1 METIYDEEYSGDIE
15 SSVAN
20 LAFNDHSRLMERST
34 SSPSF
39 KRLKGRTRTP
49 SFSTSWRP
57 MADAT
62 NIHDTH
68 PIPNDTVPSVAVRQ
82 HLPLDSPDL
91 PGSLVSPPSSTG
103 PHLATPPYSL
113 PEWITN
119 TKLGNDRHP
128 RRHDTHDLPA
138 SGRRDSQGSFGSY
151 YGTLHGQQ
159 PLSDQSTSSSHHR
172 PSSSSEDSV
181 DSHTSAPVLSILPS
195 HNKAVRRTSYS
206 QELSAPIPIQPQFS
220 SAPSRQQ
227 RRKAPTPPPSL
238 LSPSLTTTK
247 VSRSL
252 STIHGISG
260 SSSVQ
265 SRAIHTQK
273 DDHTTTI
280 SSGNESIKGSAIL
293 VSAPLLSPAMN
304 DSTALDSPA
313 IHSSQGQDLLEPK
326 DVGAGP
332 TNCKCPEHYRYAILS
347 TVVPMPLDVCF
358 EWLYSS
364 QGLGH
369 EDHLVKKAHAIV
381 NSSLHIEISPWA
393 KPGLETSTAD
403 TSGWETKR
411 RQLHYSVTF
420 KIPMLA
426 KTSTLCNETQEILE
440 YNAHSIRLHTE
451 STTPNVLYG
460 DMFSTVNQVCL
471 TLESPGMT
479 RIRCF
484 AEVKFKKSILWSSR
498 IEASAM
504 QGCGSYYKEL
514 LRELMEM
521 EPTILQESLHPVRPS
536 VTRSNTS
543 DSAQTNQQLQQSSI
557 ATNLA
562 TYNTTTS
569 LEAAP
574 VMARS
579 SSQGFVGV
587 SPAHSLLAQQYLKN
601 PPTVSRVSQISTI
614 STDNSAESTIASTT
628 TTSITSAD
636 STTPTDP
643 SKLVAL
649 NRSASAIWKNIV
661 QTSVELLS
669 KPLSIMVPS
678 SKDRGTT
685 RSGHDSC
692 IQGDSDTVSEGPL
705 PQGGSQSST
714 AVSSLDE
721 SAHTV
726 VEADGSGQEST
737 MTSAEP
743 EILSKVESDTDATV
757 PKQVTSPIQASSR
770 ALWLVL
776 AVAMVMSVLNM
787 WYLFRT
793 VSSMAGV
800 IHNSHQGRQLSTAHP
815 PYHHHWLDR
824 TGCFHDG
831 GIGSAQMLSTHLHSL
846 PLHVQ
851 ADMLRSEMND
861 LTHLLQIVR
870 GGTE

>member
-1 METIYDEEYSGDIE
+1 MT
-15 SSVAN
+15 
-20 LAFNDHSRLMERST
+20 
-34 SSPSF
+34 
-39 KRLKGRTRTP
+39 
-49 SFSTSWRP
+49 
-57 MADAT
+57 DAT

-68 PIPNDTVPSVAVRQ
+68 PIPNDTVPSVAVKQ

-91 PGSLVSPPSSTG
+91 PVSLVSPPSSTG

-113 PEWITN
+113 PDWITN

-138 SGRRDSQGSFGSY
+138 SGRRYSQGSFGSY

-159 PLSDQSTSSSHHR
+159 PLSDRSTSSSHHR

-195 HNKAVRRTSYS
+195 HNKAVRRASYS
-206 QELSAPIPIQPQFS
+206 QELSAPIPIQPQLS

-260 SSSVQ
+260 SSSAQ
-265 SRAIHTQK
+265 SHAIHTQK
-273 DDHTTTI
+273 DDHATTI
-280 SSGNESIKGSAIL
+280 SSSNESIKGSTIS
-293 VSAPLLSPAMN
+293 VSAPLLSP
-304 DSTALDSPA
+304 TTTLDSPA
-313 IHSSQGQDLLEPK
+313 IHSSQSQDLIGPK
-326 DVGAGP
+326 DVSTGP
-332 TNCKCPEHYRYAILS
+332 TNCECPEHYRYAILS

-369 EDHLVKKAHAIV
+369 EDHLIKKAHAIV
-381 NSSLHIEISPWA
+381 NSSPHIEISPWA

-403 TSGWETKR
+403 TSGWETKK

-420 KIPMLA
+420 KIPM
-426 KTSTLCNETQEILE
+426 
-440 YNAHSIRLHTE
+440 
-451 STTPNVLYG
+451 
-460 DMFSTVNQVCL
+460 FCL

-521 EPTILQESLHPVRPS
+521 EPTLLQESLHPVRPS
-536 VTRSNTS
+536 VIRSNTS
-543 DSAQTNQQLQQSSI
+543 DSAQTNQQLQHSSI

-562 TYNTTTS
+562 TYNTTSS

-579 SSQGFVGV
+579 SSQGFIGV

-601 PPTVSRVSQISTI
+601 PPTVSRISTI
-614 STDNSAESTIASTT
+614 STDNSTESIITSTT

-636 STTPTDP
+636 SITPTGP

-669 KPLSIMVPS
+669 KPLSITVPS
-678 SKDRGTT
+678 SNGRVTT

-692 IQGDSDTVSEGPL
+692 IQGDSDTVNEGPL
-705 PQGGSQSST
+705 SQGGNQSST

-737 MTSAEP
+737 VTSAEP
-743 EILSKVESDTDATV
+743 GILSKVESDTDATV
-757 PKQVTSPIQASSR
+757 PKRVASPIQASSR
-770 ALWLVL
+770 TLWLVL

-787 WYLFRT
+787 WCLFRT
-793 VSSMAGV
+793 VSSMANV
-800 IHNSHQGRQLSTAHP
+800 IHNSHQGRQLSTAHL
-815 PYHHHWLDR
+815 PYPHHWLDR

-831 GIGSAQMLSTHLHSL
+831 GIGSPRMLSTHLHSL

-861 LTHLLQIVR
+861 LTNLLQIVR
-870 GGTE
+870 GSTEH

>member
-1 METIYDEEYSGDIE
+1 MT
-15 SSVAN
+15 
-20 LAFNDHSRLMERST
+20 
-34 SSPSF
+34 
-39 KRLKGRTRTP
+39 
-49 SFSTSWRP
+49 
-57 MADAT
+57 DAT

-68 PIPNDTVPSVAVRQ
+68 PIPNDTVPSVTVKQ
-82 HLPLDSPDL
+82 HFSPDL
-91 PGSLVSPPSSTG
+91 PGSLVNPPSSTG
-103 PHLATPPYSL
+103 PQLATPPYSL
-113 PEWITN
+113 PEWITDA
-119 TKLGNDRHP
+119 KLHNDRHP
-128 RRHDTHDLPA
+128 RHHDTHDLSA
-138 SGRRDSQGSFGSY
+138 KGRRDSQGSFRSFF
-151 YGTLHGQQ
+151 GTFHGQQ
-159 PLSDQSTSSSHHR
+159 PLSDRSTSSSLHR
-172 PSSSSEDSV
+172 PSSSSEDSM
-181 DSHTSAPVLSILPS
+181 DSHTSASVQSILPS
-195 HNKAVRRTSYS
+195 QNKTISRNSYS
-206 QELSAPIPIQPQFS
+206 QELSAPIPIQPQLS
-220 SAPSRQQ
+220 SAPPRQQ
-227 RRKAPTPPPSL
+227 WRKAPTPPPSL

-260 SSSVQ
+260 SSSAQ
-265 SRAIHTQK
+265 SHAIHTQK
-273 DDHTTTI
+273 DNHTSTI
-280 SSGNESIKGSAIL
+280 SSDKGSIKGSIIS
-293 VSAPLLSPAMN
+293 VSAPLLSPASN

-313 IHSSQGQDLLEPK
+313 IHTSQSQDLLEPK

-369 EDHLVKKAHAIV
+369 EDHLVREAHAIV

-393 KPGLETSTAD
+393 NPGPENSTAD

-440 YNAHSIRLHTE
+440 HNTHSIRLHTE

-514 LRELMEM
+514 LRQLMEM
-521 EPTILQESLHPVRPS
+521 EPTISQESLHPVRPS
-536 VTRSNTS
+536 VIRSNTS
-543 DSAQTNQQLQQSSI
+543 DSAQTNQQLQHASI
-557 ATNLA
+557 TTNLA
-562 TYNTTTS
+562 ISNTTTS

-579 SSQGFVGV
+579 SSQGFIGV

-601 PPTVSRVSQISTI
+601 PPTVSKVTQISTT
-614 STDNSAESTIASTT
+614 STDLSAESIATGTT
-628 TTSITSAD
+628 TGGITSNDSIT
-636 STTPTDP
+636 PTGS

-649 NRSASAIWKNIV
+649 NRSASALWKNIV
-661 QTSVELLS
+661 QASVELLS
-669 KPLSIMVPS
+669 KPLSITATS

-685 RSGHDSC
+685 LSGDGDC
-692 IQGDSDTVSEGPL
+692 IQGDSDIVSEGSPS
-705 PQGGSQSST
+705 QGGYQSST
-714 AVSSLDE
+714 AVSSLDGP
-721 SAHTV
+721 AQTV
-726 VEADGSGQEST
+726 VEAGGSGQELT
-737 MTSAEP
+737 VTNAEP
-743 EILSKVESDTDATV
+743 EILSKVESDATV
-757 PKQVTSPIQASSR
+757 PKQVISPIQANSR

-776 AVAMVMSVLNM
+776 AVAMVMSVLNL
-787 WYLFRT
+787 WCLFRT
-793 VSSMAGV
+793 VSSMANV
-800 IHNSHQGRQLSTAHP
+800 IHNSHQGRQPSRVHP
-815 PYHHHWLDR
+815 LHHHHWLDR

-831 GIGSAQMLSTHLHSL
+831 AVGSVQMFSKHLHLL
-846 PLHVQ
+846 PPHVQ

-861 LTHLLQIVR
+861 LTHLLQIMR
-870 GGTE
+870 GGTEK